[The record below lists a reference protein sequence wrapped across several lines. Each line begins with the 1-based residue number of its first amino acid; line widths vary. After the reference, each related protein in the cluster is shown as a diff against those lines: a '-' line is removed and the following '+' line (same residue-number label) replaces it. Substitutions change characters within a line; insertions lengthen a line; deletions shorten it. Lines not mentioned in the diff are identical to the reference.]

1 MPRFAAAT
9 VIIAG
14 VAAIDRKNCNDNKNS
29 MRREQ
34 PDYVATR
41 RSLRDTDAD

>member
-14 VAAIDRKNCNDNKNS
+14 VTAIDIQNRNDKNNS
-29 MRREQ
+29 MRRG
-34 PDYVATR
+34 ATVLARLR
-41 RSLRDTDAD
+41 RD